1 MKHRIIAL
9 VLALVLIGAML
20 TGCAYNIERDDLT
33 QYASFDLTAFEKKLH
48 EIEIKDSG
56 DYSVAEGEEADKL
69 RKQKLLETIED
80 ALRSAVDTSKDGAK
94 KTEGV
99 FADRQLLSY
108 AYYVTAENGKVYY
121 TSNMKIASPTTLM
134 IGSIKDDKLVKA
146 IGDALKESGKDL
158 KDCLYTTKAGTSDV
172 AEGGKL
178 AFVTYTRE
186 YDIKA
191 EDGSSQLKSEK
202 VTLHP
207 VLLPAEA
214 NNDTFAGQLV
224 GKKIATALTEEIQV
238 VETVENSK
246 HEKESVTVTY
256 SNVKIDFVAQS
267 MAAVDVPYTYEDT
280 KSATDTTGKT
290 DSIKGVKLTYHIFP
304 MYYYEVANYS
314 AENILTKIYGEK
326 LSTST
331 LPCFTEKEGD
341 AYVYKYTGE
350 DGKEVTLYSLI
361 KDISDKKSAVS
372 DAGSDADKKKTAQTA
387 LDNALAAL
395 WEKVQKCAAEGKMAE
410 KIVEEYEKKLTD
422 GLKESYEHGILD
434 KISAKVW
441 ALIDASVTLSSYPEK
456 AVKEAK
462 EAIFENLKYTYYTG
476 TETVSNEK
484 KNLRDIYPNVKE
496 YIRQK
501 SDYKADT
508 YEASEALMQ
517 KEAEKQV
524 GELIKV
530 YTIAQTMG
538 ISTEVNKTDMEEF
551 MYTYVANMFG
561 YDSIEDASES
571 MQKTIKSFAQQYIS
585 SYDETTLRR
594 AIVFDRLMDHIME
607 TGENKLDFK
616 NLTYKFEVEKTDDE
630 DSSESESGSES
641 GSEGGSEENTDGE

>member
-33 QYASFDLTAFEKKLH
+33 KYAAFDLTAFEQKLR

-56 DYSVAEGEEADKL
+56 DYSVAEGEEADAL
-69 RKQKLLETIED
+69 RRQKLLEKIED
-80 ALRSAVDTSKDGAK
+80 AFRSAVDTSDDEK

-108 AYYVTAENGKVYY
+108 AYYVEAENGKIYY
-121 TSNMKIASPTTLM
+121 TSNMKIASPSTLM
-134 IGSIKDDKLVKA
+134 IGSIKDDKLLKA
-146 IGDALKESGKDL
+146 IGDALKASGKDL
-158 KDCLYTTKAGTSDV
+158 KDCLYTTKTGSSDT

-186 YDIKA
+186 YNIA
-191 EDGSSQLKSEK
+191 NEDGSSEHKTDTM
-202 VTLHP
+202 TLHP

-214 NNDTFAGQLV
+214 DDTFAGKLIGQN
-224 GKKIATALTEEIQV
+224 IATTLSDEITVTE
-238 VETVENSK
+238 VEGDVTVE
-246 HEKESVTVTY
+246 VTY
-256 SNVKIDFVAQS
+256 SGVKIDFVAES
-267 MAAVDVPYTYEDT
+267 LSAVDVEYTYEDT
-280 KSATDTTGKT
+280 KSATDTSGNTE
-290 DSIKGVKLTYHIFP
+290 SIKGVKLTYHIFP
-304 MYYYEVANYS
+304 MYYYVVADYS
-314 AENILTKIYGEK
+314 AENILTKIYGEN
-326 LSTST
+326 LATST

-341 AYVYKYTGE
+341 SYVYKYTDE
-350 DGKEVTLYSLI
+350 EGKEVTLYSLI
-361 KDISDKKSAVS
+361 EDIVNKKSAVS
-372 DAGSDADKKKTAQTA
+372 SASSGTDEKTTAQTN

-395 WEKVQKCAAEGKMAE
+395 WEKVQKCAEEGKMAE
-410 KIVEEYEKKLTD
+410 KIVEEYEKKLSD
-422 GLKESYEHGILD
+422 ELKESYEHDILD
-434 KISAKVW
+434 KIGAKVW

-484 KNLRDIYPNVKE
+484 QNIRDIYANVKE

-530 YTIAQTMG
+530 YTVAQAMG
-538 ISTEVNKTDMEEF
+538 ISTDVNKTDMENF
-551 MYTYVANMFG
+551 MYAYVANMFG
-561 YDSIEDASES
+561 YDSMEDATES

-585 SYDETTLRR
+585 YYDETALRR

-607 TGENKLDFK
+607 TGEDELDFK
-616 NLTYKFEVEKTDDE
+616 NLTYKFEVEKTDNE
-630 DSSESESGSES
+630 DSSESESGSE
-641 GSEGGSEENTDGE
+641 ENIDGE

>member
-33 QYASFDLTAFEKKLH
+33 KYAAFDLTAFEQKLR

-56 DYSVAEGEEADKL
+56 DYSVAEGEEADAL
-69 RKQKLLETIED
+69 RRQKLLEKIED
-80 ALRSAVDTSKDGAK
+80 AFRSAVDTSDDEK

-108 AYYVTAENGKVYY
+108 AYYVEAENGKIYY
-121 TSNMKIASPTTLM
+121 TSNMKIASPSTLM
-134 IGSIKDDKLVKA
+134 IGSIKDDKLLKA
-146 IGDALKESGKDL
+146 IGDALKASGKDL
-158 KDCLYTTKAGTSDV
+158 KDCLYTTKTGSSDT

-186 YDIKA
+186 YDIAK
-191 EDGSSQLKSEK
+191 EDGSSEHKTDTM
-202 VTLHP
+202 TLHP

-214 NNDTFAGQLV
+214 DDTFAGKLIGQN
-224 GKKIATALTEEIQV
+224 IATTLSDEITVTE
-238 VETVENSK
+238 VEGDVTVE
-246 HEKESVTVTY
+246 VTY
-256 SNVKIDFVAQS
+256 SGVKIDFVAES
-267 MAAVDVPYTYEDT
+267 LSAVDVEYTYEDT
-280 KSATDTTGKT
+280 KSATDTSGKT
-290 DSIKGVKLTYHIFP
+290 ESIKGVKLTYHIFP
-304 MYYYEVANYS
+304 MYYYVVADYS
-314 AENILTKIYGEK
+314 AENILTKIYGEN
-326 LSTST
+326 LATST

-341 AYVYKYTGE
+341 SYVYKYTDE
-350 DGKEVTLYSLI
+350 EGKEVTLYSLI
-361 KDISDKKSAVS
+361 EDIVNKKSAVS
-372 DAGSDADKKKTAQTA
+372 SASSGTDEKTTAQTN

-395 WEKVQKCAAEGKMAE
+395 WEKVQKCAEEGKMAE
-410 KIVEEYEKKLTD
+410 KIVEEYEKKLSD
-422 GLKESYEHGILD
+422 ELKESYEHDILD
-434 KISAKVW
+434 KIGAKVW

-484 KNLRDIYPNVKE
+484 QNIRDIYANVKE

-530 YTIAQTMG
+530 YTVAQAMG
-538 ISTEVNKTDMEEF
+538 ISTDVNKTDMENF
-551 MYTYVANMFG
+551 MYAYVANMFG
-561 YDSIEDASES
+561 YDSMEDATES

-585 SYDETTLRR
+585 YYDETALRR

-607 TGENKLDFK
+607 TGEDELDFK
-616 NLTYKFEVEKTDDE
+616 NLTYKFEVEKTDNE
-630 DSSESESGSES
+630 DSSESESGSE
-641 GSEGGSEENTDGE
+641 ENIDGE